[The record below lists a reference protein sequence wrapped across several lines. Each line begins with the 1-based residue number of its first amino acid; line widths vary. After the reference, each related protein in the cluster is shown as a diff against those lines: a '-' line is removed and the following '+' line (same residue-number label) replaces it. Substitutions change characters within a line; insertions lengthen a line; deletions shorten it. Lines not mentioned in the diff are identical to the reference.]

1 MVPMSVDESLAVR
14 DLIEAYDVRDIG
26 LGFLTPKLITMA
38 KLAKKKQTAKG
49 LRFEVVNPNAAG
61 IDISPKEMQVCV
73 PADRDG
79 DCNRTFDVY
88 TEDLHY
94 IAEWL
99 KACRIDTVAMEST
112 GIYWLPIF
120 RVLKDAGFD
129 VILVN
134 ASDVKNYSGRKTDAS
149 DAEWLMMLHSYGLL
163 KPCFQPENIA
173 RTMRNLIR
181 HRDNLI
187 RSASREVLHLQKAME
202 QMNLKLDNVFSD
214 ILGKSGQAIIKAIIS
229 GERDPKKLSAL
240 ADPRCKTSKEEIEKS
255 LQATWDEEHLFEMK
269 QSDSLYQTYQ
279 RLIAECDDK
288 ISEIA
293 TEYAAMVD
301 APKAKLL
308 RSEKY
313 NTKKNQ
319 VGFDVEKAAFELW
332 GVNVMRMPGMSRA
345 SLLRLLGELGQDFT
359 TKFADVRHFVS
370 WANLVPNN
378 KISGGALLSSKV
390 PKKKNPVG
398 IIFRQA
404 ANTLK
409 AAKCPLGD
417 YFRHMR
423 AKGGHLQAMVATG
436 KKLASI
442 FYLMVQRK
450 VEYDENIYTN
460 HRKTELQN
468 KVSYLQKRLT
478 RMQLE
483 LANCG

>member
-1 MVPMSVDESLAVR
+1 
-14 DLIEAYDVRDIG
+14 
-26 LGFLTPKLITMA
+26 MA
-38 KLAKKKQTAKG
+38 KLATKRKTGKG
-49 LRFEVVNPNAAG
+49 LRLEVVNSNAAG

-73 PADRDG
+73 PVDRDKNS
-79 DCNRTFDVY
+79 NRKFGVY
-88 TEDLHY
+88 TEDLNN
-94 IAEWL
+94 IVEWL
-99 KACRIDTVAMEST
+99 KSCHIDTVAMEST
-112 GIYWLPIF
+112 GVYWLPIF
-120 RVLKDAGFD
+120 RVLKDSGFD

-173 RTMRNLIR
+173 RTMRSLIR

-187 RSASREVLHLQKAME
+187 HSATREVLHLQKAME

-214 ILGKSGQAIIKAIIS
+214 ILGKSGQAIIKAILD

-240 ADPRCKTSKEEIEKS
+240 ADSRCKTSKEEIEKS

-279 RLIAECDDK
+279 QLIMECDTK
-288 ISEIA
+288 INDIA
-293 TEYAAMVD
+293 TRYAAMVD
-301 APKAKLL
+301 APKVQLL
-308 RSEKY
+308 RSEKR
-313 NTKKNQ
+313 NAKKNLI
-319 VGFDVEKAAFELW
+319 GFDVEKTAYELW
-332 GVNVMRMPGMSRA
+332 GVNVMRIPGMSRG
-345 SLLRLLGELGQDFT
+345 SLMRLLGELGADFT
-359 TKFADVRHFVS
+359 DKFPTVKHFVS

-398 IIFRQA
+398 IVFRQA

-423 AKGGHLQAMVATG
+423 AKGGYLQAMVATG
-436 KKLASI
+436 KKLATI
-442 FYLMVQRK
+442 FYTMIQGK
-450 VEYDENIYTN
+450 IEYDEDVYRK
-460 HRKTELQN
+460 HRKAELQN
-468 KVSYLQKRLT
+468 KVLYLQKRLQ
-478 RMQLE
+478 RMELE
-483 LANCG
+483 LVNCG

>member
-1 MVPMSVDESLAVR
+1 
-14 DLIEAYDVRDIG
+14 
-26 LGFLTPKLITMA
+26 MA
-38 KLAKKKQTAKG
+38 KLATKRKTGKG
-49 LRFEVVNPNAAG
+49 LRLEVVNSNAAG

-73 PADRDG
+73 PVDRDENS
-79 DCNRTFDVY
+79 NRKFGVY
-88 TEDLHY
+88 TEDLNN
-94 IAEWL
+94 IVEWL
-99 KACRIDTVAMEST
+99 KSCHIDTVAMEST
-112 GIYWLPIF
+112 GVYWLPIF
-120 RVLKDAGFD
+120 RVLKDSGFD

-173 RTMRNLIR
+173 RTMRSLIR

-187 RSASREVLHLQKAME
+187 HSATREVLHLQKAME

-214 ILGKSGQAIIKAIIS
+214 ILGKSGQAIIKAILD

-240 ADPRCKTSKEEIEKS
+240 ADSRCRTSKAEIEKS

-269 QSDSLYQTYQ
+269 QSNSLYQTYQ
-279 RLIAECDDK
+279 QLIMECDTK
-288 ISEIA
+288 INEIA
-293 TEYAAMVD
+293 TRYAAMVD
-301 APKAKLL
+301 APKVQLL
-308 RSEKY
+308 RSEKR
-313 NTKKNQ
+313 NAKKNLI
-319 VGFDVEKAAFELW
+319 GFDVEKAAYELW
-332 GVNVMRMPGMSRA
+332 GVNVMRIPGMSRG
-345 SLLRLLGELGQDFT
+345 SLMRLLGELGADFT
-359 TKFADVRHFVS
+359 DKFPTVKHFVS

-398 IIFRQA
+398 IVFRQA

-423 AKGGHLQAMVATG
+423 AKGGYLQAMVATG
-436 KKLASI
+436 KKLATI
-442 FYLMVQRK
+442 FYTMIQCK
-450 VEYDENIYTN
+450 IEYDEDVYRK

-468 KVSYLQKRLT
+468 KVLYLQKRLQ
-478 RMQLE
+478 RMELE
-483 LANCG
+483 LVNCG

>member
-1 MVPMSVDESLAVR
+1 
-14 DLIEAYDVRDIG
+14 
-26 LGFLTPKLITMA
+26 MA
-38 KLAKKKQTAKG
+38 KLATKRKTGKG
-49 LRFEVVNPNAAG
+49 LRLEVVNSNAAG

-73 PADRDG
+73 PVDRDENS
-79 DCNRTFDVY
+79 NRKFGVY
-88 TEDLHY
+88 TEDLNN
-94 IAEWL
+94 IVEWL
-99 KACRIDTVAMEST
+99 KSCHIDTVAMEST
-112 GIYWLPIF
+112 GVYWLPIF
-120 RVLKDAGFD
+120 RVLKESGFD

-173 RTMRNLIR
+173 RTMRSLIR

-187 RSASREVLHLQKAME
+187 HSATREVLHLQKAME

-214 ILGKSGQAIIKAIIS
+214 ILGKSGQAIIKAILD

-240 ADPRCKTSKEEIEKS
+240 ADSRCKTSKDEIEKS

-269 QSDSLYQTYQ
+269 QSNSLYQTYQ
-279 RLIAECDDK
+279 QLIMECDTK
-288 ISEIA
+288 INEIA
-293 TEYAAMVD
+293 TRYAAMVD
-301 APKAKLL
+301 APKVQLL
-308 RSEKY
+308 RSEKR
-313 NTKKNQ
+313 NAKKNLI
-319 VGFDVEKAAFELW
+319 GFDVEKAAYELW
-332 GVNVMRMPGMSRA
+332 GVNVMRIPGMSRG
-345 SLLRLLGELGQDFT
+345 SLMRLLGELGADFT
-359 TKFADVRHFVS
+359 DKFPTVKHFVS

-398 IIFRQA
+398 IVFRQA

-423 AKGGHLQAMVATG
+423 AKGGYLQAMVATG
-436 KKLASI
+436 KKLATI
-442 FYLMVQRK
+442 FYTMIQCK
-450 VEYDENIYTN
+450 VEYDEDVYRK

-468 KVSYLQKRLT
+468 KVLYLQKRLQ
-478 RMQLE
+478 RMELE
-483 LANCG
+483 LVNCG

>member
-1 MVPMSVDESLAVR
+1 
-14 DLIEAYDVRDIG
+14 
-26 LGFLTPKLITMA
+26 MA
-38 KLAKKKQTAKG
+38 KLATKRKTGKG
-49 LRFEVVNPNAAG
+49 LRLEVVISNAAG

-73 PADRDG
+73 PVDRDENS
-79 DCNRTFDVY
+79 NRKFGVY
-88 TEDLHY
+88 TEDLNN
-94 IAEWL
+94 IVEWL
-99 KACRIDTVAMEST
+99 KSCHIDTVAMEST
-112 GIYWLPIF
+112 GVYWLPIF
-120 RVLKDAGFD
+120 RVLKDSGFD

-173 RTMRNLIR
+173 RTMRSLIR

-187 RSASREVLHLQKAME
+187 HSATREVLHLQKAME

-214 ILGKSGQAIIKAIIS
+214 ILGKSGQAIIKAILD

-240 ADPRCKTSKEEIEKS
+240 ADSRCKTSKEEIEKS

-279 RLIAECDDK
+279 QLIMECDTK
-288 ISEIA
+288 INEIA
-293 TEYAAMVD
+293 TRYAAMVD
-301 APKAKLL
+301 APKVQLL
-308 RSEKY
+308 RSEKR
-313 NTKKNQ
+313 NAKKNLI
-319 VGFDVEKAAFELW
+319 GFDVEKAAYELW
-332 GVNVMRMPGMSRA
+332 GVNVMRIPGMSRG
-345 SLLRLLGELGQDFT
+345 SLMRLLGELGADFT
-359 TKFADVRHFVS
+359 DKFPTVKHFVS

-398 IIFRQA
+398 IVFRQA

-423 AKGGHLQAMVATG
+423 AKGGYLQAMVATG
-436 KKLASI
+436 KKLATI
-442 FYLMVQRK
+442 FYTMIQCK
-450 VEYDENIYTN
+450 IEYDEDVYRK

-468 KVSYLQKRLT
+468 KVLYLQKRLQ
-478 RMQLE
+478 RMELE
-483 LANCG
+483 LVNCG

>member
-1 MVPMSVDESLAVR
+1 
-14 DLIEAYDVRDIG
+14 
-26 LGFLTPKLITMA
+26 MA
-38 KLAKKKQTAKG
+38 KLATKRKTGKG
-49 LRFEVVNPNAAG
+49 LRLEVVNSNAAG

-73 PADRDG
+73 PVDRDKNS
-79 DCNRTFDVY
+79 NRKFGVY
-88 TEDLHY
+88 TEDLNN
-94 IAEWL
+94 IVEWL
-99 KACRIDTVAMEST
+99 KSCHIDTVAMEST
-112 GIYWLPIF
+112 GVYWLPIF
-120 RVLKDAGFD
+120 RVLKDSGFD

-173 RTMRNLIR
+173 RTMRSLIR

-187 RSASREVLHLQKAME
+187 HSATREVLHLQKAME

-214 ILGKSGQAIIKAIIS
+214 ILGKSGQAIIKAILD

-240 ADPRCKTSKEEIEKS
+240 ADSRCKKSKEEIEKS

-279 RLIAECDDK
+279 QLIMECDTK
-288 ISEIA
+288 INEIA
-293 TEYAAMVD
+293 TRYAAMVD
-301 APKAKLL
+301 APKVQLL
-308 RSEKY
+308 RSEKR
-313 NTKKNQ
+313 NAKKNLI
-319 VGFDVEKAAFELW
+319 GFDVEKTAYELW
-332 GVNVMRMPGMSRA
+332 GVNVMRIPGMSRG
-345 SLLRLLGELGQDFT
+345 SLMRLLGELGADFT
-359 TKFADVRHFVS
+359 DKFPTVKHFVS

-398 IIFRQA
+398 IVFRQA
-404 ANTLK
+404 TNTLK

-423 AKGGHLQAMVATG
+423 AKGGYLQAMVATG
-436 KKLASI
+436 KKLATI
-442 FYLMVQRK
+442 FYTMIQCK
-450 VEYDENIYTN
+450 IDYDEDVYRK

-468 KVSYLQKRLT
+468 KVLYLQKRLQ
-478 RMQLE
+478 RMELE
-483 LANCG
+483 LVNCG

>member
-1 MVPMSVDESLAVR
+1 
-14 DLIEAYDVRDIG
+14 
-26 LGFLTPKLITMA
+26 MA
-38 KLAKKKQTAKG
+38 KLATKRKTGKG
-49 LRFEVVNPNAAG
+49 LRLEVVNSNAAG

-73 PADRDG
+73 PVDRDENS
-79 DCNRTFDVY
+79 NRKFGVY
-88 TEDLHY
+88 TEDLNN
-94 IAEWL
+94 IVEWL
-99 KACRIDTVAMEST
+99 KSCHIDTVAMEST
-112 GIYWLPIF
+112 GVYWLPIF
-120 RVLKDAGFD
+120 RVLKDSGFD

-173 RTMRNLIR
+173 RTMRSLIR

-187 RSASREVLHLQKAME
+187 HSATREVLHLQKAME

-214 ILGKSGQAIIKAIIS
+214 ILGKSGQAIIKAILD
-229 GERDPKKLSAL
+229 GERDPKKLSTL
-240 ADPRCKTSKEEIEKS
+240 ADSRCKTSKEEIEKS

-279 RLIAECDDK
+279 QLIMECDTK
-288 ISEIA
+288 INEIA
-293 TEYAAMVD
+293 TRYAAMVD
-301 APKAKLL
+301 APKVQLL
-308 RSEKY
+308 RSEKR
-313 NTKKNQ
+313 NAKKNLI
-319 VGFDVEKAAFELW
+319 GFDVEKAAYELW
-332 GVNVMRMPGMSRA
+332 GVNVMRIPGMSRG
-345 SLLRLLGELGQDFT
+345 SLMRLLGELGADFT
-359 TKFADVRHFVS
+359 EKFPTVKHFVS

-398 IIFRQA
+398 IVFRQA

-423 AKGGHLQAMVATG
+423 AKGGYLQAMVATG
-436 KKLASI
+436 KKLATI
-442 FYLMVQRK
+442 FYTMIQCK
-450 VEYDENIYTN
+450 IEYDEDVYRK

-468 KVSYLQKRLT
+468 KVLYLQKRLQ
-478 RMQLE
+478 RMELE
-483 LANCG
+483 LVNCG

>member
-1 MVPMSVDESLAVR
+1 
-14 DLIEAYDVRDIG
+14 
-26 LGFLTPKLITMA
+26 MA
-38 KLAKKKQTAKG
+38 KLATKRKTGKG
-49 LRFEVVNPNAAG
+49 LRLEVVNSNAAG

-73 PADRDG
+73 PVDRDENS
-79 DCNRTFDVY
+79 NRKFGVY
-88 TEDLHY
+88 TEDLNN
-94 IAEWL
+94 IVEWL
-99 KACRIDTVAMEST
+99 KSCHIDTVAMEST
-112 GIYWLPIF
+112 GVYWLPIF
-120 RVLKDAGFD
+120 RVLKDSGFD

-173 RTMRNLIR
+173 RTMRSLIR

-187 RSASREVLHLQKAME
+187 HSATREVLHLQKAME

-214 ILGKSGQAIIKAIIS
+214 ILGKSGQAIIKAILD
-229 GERDPKKLSAL
+229 GERDPKKLSTL
-240 ADPRCKTSKEEIEKS
+240 ADSRCKTSKEEIEKS

-279 RLIAECDDK
+279 QLIMECDTK
-288 ISEIA
+288 INEIA
-293 TEYAAMVD
+293 TRYAAMVD
-301 APKAKLL
+301 APKVQLL
-308 RSEKY
+308 RSEKR
-313 NTKKNQ
+313 NAKKNLI
-319 VGFDVEKAAFELW
+319 GFDVEKAAYELW
-332 GVNVMRMPGMSRA
+332 GVNVMRIPGMSRG
-345 SLLRLLGELGQDFT
+345 SLMRLLGELGADFT
-359 TKFADVRHFVS
+359 DKFPTVKHFVS

-398 IIFRQA
+398 IVFRQA

-423 AKGGHLQAMVATG
+423 AKGGYLQAMVATG
-436 KKLASI
+436 KKLATI
-442 FYLMVQRK
+442 FYTMIQCK
-450 VEYDENIYTN
+450 IEYDEDVYRK

-468 KVSYLQKRLT
+468 KVLYLQKRLQ
-478 RMQLE
+478 RMELE
-483 LANCG
+483 LVNCG

>member
-1 MVPMSVDESLAVR
+1 
-14 DLIEAYDVRDIG
+14 
-26 LGFLTPKLITMA
+26 MA
-38 KLAKKKQTAKG
+38 KLATKRKTGKG
-49 LRFEVVNPNAAG
+49 LRLEVVNSNAAG

-73 PADRDG
+73 PVDRDENS
-79 DCNRTFDVY
+79 NRKFGVY
-88 TEDLHY
+88 TEDLNN
-94 IAEWL
+94 IVEWL
-99 KACRIDTVAMEST
+99 KSCHIDTVAMEST
-112 GIYWLPIF
+112 GVYWLPIF
-120 RVLKDAGFD
+120 RVLKDSGFD

-173 RTMRNLIR
+173 RTMRSLIR

-187 RSASREVLHLQKAME
+187 HSATREVLHLQKAME

-214 ILGKSGQAIIKAIIS
+214 ILGKSGQAIIKAILD

-240 ADPRCKTSKEEIEKS
+240 ADSRCKTSKEEIEKS

-279 RLIAECDDK
+279 QLIMECDTK
-288 ISEIA
+288 INEIA
-293 TEYAAMVD
+293 TRYAAMVD
-301 APKAKLL
+301 APKVQLL
-308 RSEKY
+308 RSEKR
-313 NTKKNQ
+313 NAKKNLI
-319 VGFDVEKAAFELW
+319 GFDVEKSAYELW
-332 GVNVMRMPGMSRA
+332 GVNVMRIPGMSRG
-345 SLLRLLGELGQDFT
+345 SLMRLLGELGADFT
-359 TKFADVRHFVS
+359 DKFPTVKHFVS

-398 IIFRQA
+398 IVFRQA

-423 AKGGHLQAMVATG
+423 AKGGYLQAMVATG
-436 KKLASI
+436 KKLATI
-442 FYLMVQRK
+442 FYTMIQSK
-450 VEYDENIYTN
+450 IEYDEDVYRK
-460 HRKTELQN
+460 HRKNELQN
-468 KVSYLQKRLT
+468 KVLYLQKRLQ
-478 RMQLE
+478 RMELE
-483 LANCG
+483 LVNCG

>member
-1 MVPMSVDESLAVR
+1 
-14 DLIEAYDVRDIG
+14 
-26 LGFLTPKLITMA
+26 MA
-38 KLAKKKQTAKG
+38 KLAKKKKTAKG

-73 PADRDG
+73 PGDRDS

-88 TEDLHY
+88 TEDLHN
-94 IAEWL
+94 IAKWL

-163 KPCFQPENIA
+163 KACFQPENIA

-214 ILGKSGQAIIKAIIS
+214 ILGKSGQAIIKAILS
-229 GERDPKKLSAL
+229 GERDPKRLSAL
-240 ADPRCKTSKEEIEKS
+240 ADPRCKSSKEEIEKS
-255 LQATWDEEHLFEMK
+255 LQATWDEEHLFEMR
-269 QSDSLYQTYQ
+269 QSDSLYHTYQ
-279 RLIAECDDK
+279 QLIAECDSK

-293 TEYAAMVD
+293 TKYAALVD
-301 APKAKLL
+301 APKADLL
-308 RSEKY
+308 RSNKY
-313 NTKKNQ
+313 NKKNPI
-319 VGFDVEKAAFELW
+319 GFDVEKSAYELW
-332 GVNVMRMPGMSRA
+332 GVNAMRIPGMSRA
-345 SLLRLLGELGQDFT
+345 LLLRLLGELGHDFT
-359 TKFADVRHFVS
+359 TKFADVSHFLS

-398 IIFRQA
+398 VVFRMA
-404 ANTLK
+404 ANALK

-436 KKLASI
+436 KKLATI
-442 FYLMVQRK
+442 FYNMVQRK
-450 VEYDENIYTN
+450 IEYNENIYTN
-460 HRKTELQN
+460 HRKNELHK
-468 KVSYLQKRLT
+468 KVEYLHKRLK
-478 RMQLE
+478 RVELE
-483 LANCG
+483 LANCE

>member
-1 MVPMSVDESLAVR
+1 
-14 DLIEAYDVRDIG
+14 
-26 LGFLTPKLITMA
+26 MA
-38 KLAKKKQTAKG
+38 KLATKRKTGKG
-49 LRFEVVNPNAAG
+49 LRLEVVNSNAAG

-73 PADRDG
+73 PVDRAENS
-79 DCNRTFDVY
+79 NRKFGVY
-88 TEDLHY
+88 TDDLNN
-94 IAEWL
+94 IVEWL
-99 KACRIDTVAMEST
+99 KSCHIDTVAMEST
-112 GIYWLPIF
+112 GVYWLPIF
-120 RVLKDAGFD
+120 RVLKDSGFD

-173 RTMRNLIR
+173 RTMRSLIR

-187 RSASREVLHLQKAME
+187 HSATREVLHLQKAME

-214 ILGKSGQAIIKAIIS
+214 ILGKSGQAIIKAILD

-240 ADPRCKTSKEEIEKS
+240 ADSRCRTSKDEIEKS

-269 QSDSLYQTYQ
+269 QSNSLYQTYQ
-279 RLIAECDDK
+279 QLIMECDTK
-288 ISEIA
+288 INEIA
-293 TEYAAMVD
+293 TRYAAMVD
-301 APKAKLL
+301 APKVQLL
-308 RSEKY
+308 RSEKR
-313 NTKKNQ
+313 NAKKNLI
-319 VGFDVEKAAFELW
+319 GFDVEKAAYELW
-332 GVNVMRMPGMSRA
+332 GVNVMRIPGMSRG
-345 SLLRLLGELGQDFT
+345 SLMRLLGELGADFT
-359 TKFADVRHFVS
+359 DKFPTVKHFVS

-398 IIFRQA
+398 IVFRQA

-423 AKGGHLQAMVATG
+423 AKGGYLQAMVATG
-436 KKLASI
+436 KKLATI
-442 FYLMVQRK
+442 FYTMIQCK
-450 VEYDENIYTN
+450 VEYDEDVYRK

-468 KVSYLQKRLT
+468 KVLYLQKRLQ
-478 RMQLE
+478 RMELE
-483 LANCG
+483 LVNCG

>member
-1 MVPMSVDESLAVR
+1 
-14 DLIEAYDVRDIG
+14 
-26 LGFLTPKLITMA
+26 MA
-38 KLAKKKQTAKG
+38 KLATKSKTGKG
-49 LRFEVVNPNAAG
+49 LRLEVVNSNAAG

-73 PADRDG
+73 PVDRAENS
-79 DCNRTFDVY
+79 NRKFGVY
-88 TEDLHY
+88 TEDLNN
-94 IAEWL
+94 IVEWL
-99 KACRIDTVAMEST
+99 KSCHIDTVAMEST
-112 GIYWLPIF
+112 GVYWLPIF
-120 RVLKDAGFD
+120 RVLKDSGFD

-173 RTMRNLIR
+173 RTMRSLIR

-187 RSASREVLHLQKAME
+187 HSATREVLHLQKAME

-214 ILGKSGQAIIKAIIS
+214 ILGKSGQAIIKAILD

-240 ADPRCKTSKEEIEKS
+240 ADSRCKTSKDEIEKS

-269 QSDSLYQTYQ
+269 QSNSLYQTYQ
-279 RLIAECDDK
+279 QLIMECDTK
-288 ISEIA
+288 INEIA
-293 TEYAAMVD
+293 TRYAAMVD
-301 APKAKLL
+301 APKVQLL
-308 RSEKY
+308 RSEKR
-313 NTKKNQ
+313 NAKKNLI
-319 VGFDVEKAAFELW
+319 GFDVEKAAYELW
-332 GVNVMRMPGMSRA
+332 GVNVMRIPGMSRG
-345 SLLRLLGELGQDFT
+345 SLMRLLGELGADFT
-359 TKFADVRHFVS
+359 DKFPTVKHFVS

-398 IIFRQA
+398 IVFRQA

-423 AKGGHLQAMVATG
+423 AKGGYLQAMVATG
-436 KKLASI
+436 KKLATI
-442 FYLMVQRK
+442 FYTMIQCK
-450 VEYDENIYTN
+450 VEYDEDVYRK

-468 KVSYLQKRLT
+468 KVLYLQKRLQ
-478 RMQLE
+478 RMELE
-483 LANCG
+483 LVNCG

>member
-1 MVPMSVDESLAVR
+1 
-14 DLIEAYDVRDIG
+14 
-26 LGFLTPKLITMA
+26 MA
-38 KLAKKKQTAKG
+38 KLATKRKTGKG
-49 LRFEVVNPNAAG
+49 LRLEVVNSNAAG

-73 PADRDG
+73 PVDRDENS
-79 DCNRTFDVY
+79 NRKFGVY
-88 TEDLHY
+88 TEDLNN
-94 IAEWL
+94 IVEWL
-99 KACRIDTVAMEST
+99 KSCHIDTVAMEST
-112 GIYWLPIF
+112 GVYWLPIF
-120 RVLKDAGFD
+120 RVLKDSGFD

-173 RTMRNLIR
+173 RTMRSLIR

-187 RSASREVLHLQKAME
+187 HSATREVLHLQKAME

-214 ILGKSGQAIIKAIIS
+214 ILRKSGLAIIKAILD

-240 ADPRCKTSKEEIEKS
+240 ADSRCKTSKEEIEKS

-279 RLIAECDDK
+279 QLIMECDTQ
-288 ISEIA
+288 INEIA
-293 TEYAAMVD
+293 TRYAAMVD
-301 APKAKLL
+301 APKVQLL
-308 RSEKY
+308 RSEKR
-313 NTKKNQ
+313 NAKKNLI
-319 VGFDVEKAAFELW
+319 GFDVEKAAYELW
-332 GVNVMRMPGMSRA
+332 GVNVMRIPGMSRG
-345 SLLRLLGELGQDFT
+345 SLMRLLGELGADFT
-359 TKFADVRHFVS
+359 DKFPTVKHFVS

-398 IIFRQA
+398 IVFRQA

-423 AKGGHLQAMVATG
+423 AKGGYLQAMVATG
-436 KKLASI
+436 KKLATI
-442 FYLMVQRK
+442 FYTMIQCK
-450 VEYDENIYTN
+450 IEYDEDVYRK

-468 KVSYLQKRLT
+468 KFLYLQKRLQ
-478 RMQLE
+478 RMELE
-483 LANCG
+483 LVNCG

>member
-1 MVPMSVDESLAVR
+1 
-14 DLIEAYDVRDIG
+14 
-26 LGFLTPKLITMA
+26 MA
-38 KLAKKKQTAKG
+38 KLATKRKTGKG
-49 LRFEVVNPNAAG
+49 LRLEVVNSNAAG

-73 PADRDG
+73 PVDRAENS
-79 DCNRTFDVY
+79 NRKFGVY
-88 TEDLHY
+88 TEDLNN
-94 IAEWL
+94 IVEWL
-99 KACRIDTVAMEST
+99 KSCHIDTVAMEST
-112 GIYWLPIF
+112 GVYWLPIF
-120 RVLKDAGFD
+120 RVLKDSGFD

-173 RTMRNLIR
+173 RTMRSLIR

-187 RSASREVLHLQKAME
+187 HSATREVLHLQKAME

-214 ILGKSGQAIIKAIIS
+214 ILGKSGQAIIKAILD

-240 ADPRCKTSKEEIEKS
+240 ADSRCKTSKDDIEKS

-269 QSDSLYQTYQ
+269 QSNSLYQTYQ
-279 RLIAECDDK
+279 QLIMECDTK
-288 ISEIA
+288 INEIA
-293 TEYAAMVD
+293 TRYAAMVD
-301 APKAKLL
+301 APKVQLL
-308 RSEKY
+308 RSEKR
-313 NTKKNQ
+313 NAKKNLI
-319 VGFDVEKAAFELW
+319 GFDVEKAAYELW
-332 GVNVMRMPGMSRA
+332 GVNVMRIPGMSRG
-345 SLLRLLGELGQDFT
+345 SLMRLLGELGADFT
-359 TKFADVRHFVS
+359 EKFPTVKHFVS

-398 IIFRQA
+398 IVFRQA

-423 AKGGHLQAMVATG
+423 AKGGYLQAMVATG
-436 KKLASI
+436 KKLATI
-442 FYLMVQRK
+442 FYTMIQCK
-450 VEYDENIYTN
+450 VEYDEDVYRK

-468 KVSYLQKRLT
+468 KVLYLQKRLQ
-478 RMQLE
+478 RMELE
-483 LANCG
+483 LVNCG

>member
-1 MVPMSVDESLAVR
+1 
-14 DLIEAYDVRDIG
+14 
-26 LGFLTPKLITMA
+26 MA
-38 KLAKKKQTAKG
+38 KLATKRKTGKG
-49 LRFEVVNPNAAG
+49 LRLEVVNSNAAG

-73 PADRDG
+73 PVDRDENS
-79 DCNRTFDVY
+79 NRKFGVY
-88 TEDLHY
+88 TEDLNN
-94 IAEWL
+94 IVEWL
-99 KACRIDTVAMEST
+99 KSCHIDTVAMEST
-112 GIYWLPIF
+112 GVYWLPIF
-120 RVLKDAGFD
+120 RVLKDSGFD

-173 RTMRNLIR
+173 RTMRSLIR

-187 RSASREVLHLQKAME
+187 HSATREVLHLQKAME

-214 ILGKSGQAIIKAIIS
+214 ILGKSGQAIIKAILD

-240 ADPRCKTSKEEIEKS
+240 ADSRCKTSKEEIEKS

-279 RLIAECDDK
+279 QLIMECDTK
-288 ISEIA
+288 INEIA
-293 TEYAAMVD
+293 TRYAAMVD
-301 APKAKLL
+301 APKVQLL
-308 RSEKY
+308 RSEKR
-313 NTKKNQ
+313 NAKKNLI
-319 VGFDVEKAAFELW
+319 GFDVEKSAYELW
-332 GVNVMRMPGMSRA
+332 GVNVMRIPGMSRG
-345 SLLRLLGELGQDFT
+345 SLMRLLGELGADFT
-359 TKFADVRHFVS
+359 DKFPTVKHFVS

-398 IIFRQA
+398 IVFRQA

-423 AKGGHLQAMVATG
+423 AKGGYLQAMVATG
-436 KKLASI
+436 KKLATI
-442 FYLMVQRK
+442 FYTMIQCK
-450 VEYDENIYTN
+450 IEYDEDVYRK

-468 KVSYLQKRLT
+468 KVLYLQKRLQ
-478 RMQLE
+478 RMELE
-483 LANCG
+483 LVNCG

>member
-1 MVPMSVDESLAVR
+1 
-14 DLIEAYDVRDIG
+14 
-26 LGFLTPKLITMA
+26 MA
-38 KLAKKKQTAKG
+38 KLATKRKTGKG
-49 LRFEVVNPNAAG
+49 LRLEVVNSNAAG

-73 PADRDG
+73 PVDRDENS
-79 DCNRTFDVY
+79 NRKFGVY
-88 TEDLHY
+88 TEDLNN
-94 IAEWL
+94 IVEWL
-99 KACRIDTVAMEST
+99 KSCHIDTVAMEST
-112 GIYWLPIF
+112 GVYWLPIF
-120 RVLKDAGFD
+120 RVLKDSGFD

-173 RTMRNLIR
+173 RTMRSLIR

-187 RSASREVLHLQKAME
+187 HSATREVLHLQKAME

-214 ILGKSGQAIIKAIIS
+214 ILGKSGQAIIKAILD

-240 ADPRCKTSKEEIEKS
+240 ADSRCKTSKAEIEKS

-269 QSDSLYQTYQ
+269 QSNSLYQTYQ
-279 RLIAECDDK
+279 QLIMECDTK
-288 ISEIA
+288 INEIA
-293 TEYAAMVD
+293 TRYAAMVD
-301 APKAKLL
+301 APKVQLL
-308 RSEKY
+308 RSEKR
-313 NTKKNQ
+313 NAKKNLI
-319 VGFDVEKAAFELW
+319 GFDVEKAAYELW
-332 GVNVMRMPGMSRA
+332 GVNVMRIPGMSRG
-345 SLLRLLGELGQDFT
+345 SLMRLLGELGADFT
-359 TKFADVRHFVS
+359 DKFPTVKHFVS

-398 IIFRQA
+398 IVFRQA

-423 AKGGHLQAMVATG
+423 AKGGYLQAMVATG
-436 KKLASI
+436 KKLATI
-442 FYLMVQRK
+442 FYTMIQCK
-450 VEYDENIYTN
+450 VEYDEDVYRK

-468 KVSYLQKRLT
+468 KVLYLQKRLQ
-478 RMQLE
+478 RMELE
-483 LANCG
+483 LVNCG

>member
-1 MVPMSVDESLAVR
+1 
-14 DLIEAYDVRDIG
+14 
-26 LGFLTPKLITMA
+26 MA
-38 KLAKKKQTAKG
+38 KLATKRKTCKG
-49 LRFEVVNPNAAG
+49 LRLEVVNSNAAG

-73 PADRDG
+73 PVDRAENN
-79 DCNRTFDVY
+79 NRKFGVY
-88 TEDLHY
+88 TDDLNN
-94 IAEWL
+94 IVEWL
-99 KACRIDTVAMEST
+99 KSCHIDTVAMEST
-112 GIYWLPIF
+112 GVYWLPIF
-120 RVLKDAGFD
+120 RVLKDSGFD

-173 RTMRNLIR
+173 RTMRSLIR

-187 RSASREVLHLQKAME
+187 HSATREVLHLQKAME

-214 ILGKSGQAIIKAIIS
+214 ILGKSGQAIIKAILD

-240 ADPRCKTSKEEIEKS
+240 ADSRCRTSKDEIEKS

-269 QSDSLYQTYQ
+269 QSNSLYQTYQ
-279 RLIAECDDK
+279 QLIMECDTK
-288 ISEIA
+288 INEIA
-293 TEYAAMVD
+293 TRYAAMVD
-301 APKAKLL
+301 APKVQLL
-308 RSEKY
+308 RSEKR
-313 NTKKNQ
+313 NAKKNLI
-319 VGFDVEKAAFELW
+319 GFDVEKAAYELW
-332 GVNVMRMPGMSRA
+332 GVNVMRIPGMSRG
-345 SLLRLLGELGQDFT
+345 SLMRLLGELGADFT
-359 TKFADVRHFVS
+359 DKFPTVKHFVS

-398 IIFRQA
+398 IVFRQA

-423 AKGGHLQAMVATG
+423 AKGGYLQAMVATG
-436 KKLASI
+436 KKLATI
-442 FYLMVQRK
+442 FYTMIQCK
-450 VEYDENIYTN
+450 VEYDEDVYRK

-468 KVSYLQKRLT
+468 KVLYLQKRLQ
-478 RMQLE
+478 RMELE
-483 LANCG
+483 LVNCG

>member
-1 MVPMSVDESLAVR
+1 
-14 DLIEAYDVRDIG
+14 
-26 LGFLTPKLITMA
+26 MA
-38 KLAKKKQTAKG
+38 KLATKSKTGKG
-49 LRFEVVNPNAAG
+49 LRLEVVNSNAAG

-73 PADRDG
+73 PVDRAENS
-79 DCNRTFDVY
+79 NRKFGVY
-88 TEDLHY
+88 TEDLNN
-94 IAEWL
+94 IVEWL
-99 KACRIDTVAMEST
+99 KSCHIDTVAMEST
-112 GIYWLPIF
+112 GVYWLPIF
-120 RVLKDAGFD
+120 RVLKDSGFE

-173 RTMRNLIR
+173 RTMRSLIR

-187 RSASREVLHLQKAME
+187 HSATREVLHLQKAME

-214 ILGKSGQAIIKAIIS
+214 ILGKSGQAIIKAILD

-240 ADPRCKTSKEEIEKS
+240 ADSRCRTSKAEIEKS

-269 QSDSLYQTYQ
+269 QSNSLYQTYQ
-279 RLIAECDDK
+279 QLIMECDTK
-288 ISEIA
+288 INEIA
-293 TEYAAMVD
+293 TRYAAMVD
-301 APKAKLL
+301 APKVQLL
-308 RSEKY
+308 RSEKR
-313 NTKKNQ
+313 NAKKNLI
-319 VGFDVEKAAFELW
+319 GFDVEKAAYELW
-332 GVNVMRMPGMSRA
+332 GVNVMRIPGMSRG
-345 SLLRLLGELGQDFT
+345 SLMRLLGELGADFT
-359 TKFADVRHFVS
+359 DKFPTVKHFVS

-398 IIFRQA
+398 IVFRQA

-423 AKGGHLQAMVATG
+423 AKGGYLQAMVATG
-436 KKLASI
+436 KKLATI
-442 FYLMVQRK
+442 FYTMIQCK
-450 VEYDENIYTN
+450 VEYDEDVYRK

-468 KVSYLQKRLT
+468 KVLYLQKRLQ
-478 RMQLE
+478 RMELE
-483 LANCG
+483 LVNCG

>member
-1 MVPMSVDESLAVR
+1 
-14 DLIEAYDVRDIG
+14 
-26 LGFLTPKLITMA
+26 MA
-38 KLAKKKQTAKG
+38 KLATKRKTGKG
-49 LRFEVVNPNAAG
+49 LRLEVVNFNAAG

-73 PADRDG
+73 PVDRDENS
-79 DCNRTFDVY
+79 NRKFGVY
-88 TEDLHY
+88 TEDLNN
-94 IAEWL
+94 IVEWL
-99 KACRIDTVAMEST
+99 KSCHIDTVAMEST
-112 GIYWLPIF
+112 GVYWLPIF
-120 RVLKDAGFD
+120 RVLKDSGFD

-173 RTMRNLIR
+173 RTMRSLIR

-187 RSASREVLHLQKAME
+187 HSATREVLHLQKAME

-214 ILGKSGQAIIKAIIS
+214 ILGKSGQAIIKAILD

-240 ADPRCKTSKEEIEKS
+240 ADSRCKTSKEEIEKS

-279 RLIAECDDK
+279 QLIMECDTK
-288 ISEIA
+288 INEIA
-293 TEYAAMVD
+293 TRYAAMVD
-301 APKAKLL
+301 APKVQLL
-308 RSEKY
+308 RSEKR
-313 NTKKNQ
+313 NAKKNLI
-319 VGFDVEKAAFELW
+319 GFDVEKAAYELW
-332 GVNVMRMPGMSRA
+332 GVNVMRIPGMSRG
-345 SLLRLLGELGQDFT
+345 SLMRLLGELGADFT
-359 TKFADVRHFVS
+359 DKFPTVKHFVS

-398 IIFRQA
+398 IVFRQA

-423 AKGGHLQAMVATG
+423 AKGGYLQAMVATG
-436 KKLASI
+436 KKLATI
-442 FYLMVQRK
+442 FYTMIQCK
-450 VEYDENIYTN
+450 IEYDEDVYRK

-468 KVSYLQKRLT
+468 KVLYLQKRLQ
-478 RMQLE
+478 RMELE
-483 LANCG
+483 LVNCG

>member
-1 MVPMSVDESLAVR
+1 
-14 DLIEAYDVRDIG
+14 
-26 LGFLTPKLITMA
+26 MA
-38 KLAKKKQTAKG
+38 KLATKSKTGKG
-49 LRFEVVNPNAAG
+49 LRLEVVNSNAAG

-73 PADRDG
+73 PVDRAENS
-79 DCNRTFDVY
+79 NRKFGVY
-88 TEDLHY
+88 TEDLNN
-94 IAEWL
+94 IVEWL
-99 KACRIDTVAMEST
+99 KSCHIDTVAMEST
-112 GIYWLPIF
+112 GVYWLPIF
-120 RVLKDAGFD
+120 RVLKDSGFD

-173 RTMRNLIR
+173 RTMRSLIR

-187 RSASREVLHLQKAME
+187 HSATREVLHLQKAME

-214 ILGKSGQAIIKAIIS
+214 ILGKSGQAIIKAILD

-240 ADPRCKTSKEEIEKS
+240 ADSRCRTSKAEIEKS

-269 QSDSLYQTYQ
+269 QSNSLYQTYQ
-279 RLIAECDDK
+279 QLIMECDTK
-288 ISEIA
+288 INEIA
-293 TEYAAMVD
+293 TRYAAMVD
-301 APKAKLL
+301 APKVQLL
-308 RSEKY
+308 RSEKR
-313 NTKKNQ
+313 NAKKNLI
-319 VGFDVEKAAFELW
+319 GFDVEKAAYELW
-332 GVNVMRMPGMSRA
+332 GVNVMRIPGMSRG
-345 SLLRLLGELGQDFT
+345 SLMRLLGELGADFT
-359 TKFADVRHFVS
+359 DKFPTVKHFVS

-398 IIFRQA
+398 IVFRQA

-423 AKGGHLQAMVATG
+423 AKGGYLQAMVATG
-436 KKLASI
+436 KKLATI
-442 FYLMVQRK
+442 FYTMIQCK
-450 VEYDENIYTN
+450 IEYDEDVYRK

-468 KVSYLQKRLT
+468 KVLYLQKRLQ
-478 RMQLE
+478 RMELE
-483 LANCG
+483 LVNCG

>member
-1 MVPMSVDESLAVR
+1 MVPMSVDEILAVR
-14 DLIEAYDVRDIG
+14 DLIEAYIVRDIG
-26 LGFLTPKLITMA
+26 LGCLIPKLITMA

-49 LRFEVVNPNAAG
+49 LRLEVVNPNAAG

-79 DCNRTFDVY
+79 DSNRTFGVY
-88 TEDLHY
+88 TEDLHC

-99 KACRIDTVAMEST
+99 KACHIDTVAMEST

-120 RVLKDAGFD
+120 RVLKDSGFD

-173 RTMRNLIR
+173 RTMRNLVR

-214 ILGKSGQAIIKAIIS
+214 ILGKSGQAIIRAILE
-229 GERDPKKLSAL
+229 GERDPKALSAL

-255 LQATWDEEHLFEMK
+255 LEATWDEEHLFEMK

-279 RLIAECDDK
+279 QLITECDSK
-288 ISEIA
+288 INEIA
-293 TEYAAMVD
+293 TQYAAMVD
-301 APKAKLL
+301 APKAELL
-308 RSEKY
+308 RSEKH
-313 NTKKNQ
+313 NVKKNQ
-319 VGFDVEKAAFELW
+319 IGFDVEKASFNLW

-345 SLLRLLGELGQDFT
+345 SLLRLLGELGADFT
-359 TKFADVRHFVS
+359 TKFPSVKHFVS

-378 KISGGALLSSKV
+378 KISGGSLLSSKV

-398 IIFRQA
+398 IVFRQA
-404 ANTLK
+404 ANALK
-409 AAKCPLGD
+409 MAKCPLGD
-417 YFRHMR
+417 YFRHMK

-442 FYLMVQRK
+442 FYIMVQRK
-450 VEYDENIYTN
+450 IEYDEEVYTN
-460 HRKTELQN
+460 HRKAELQN
-468 KVSYLQKRLT
+468 KVTYLQKRLE
-478 RMQLE
+478 RMELE
-483 LANCG
+483 LANCV